1 LKRYDYIIA
10 GGGLAGL
17 SLAFYMNQS
26 VLRNKQILI
35 IDKDRKDKNDHTWCF
50 WETDRENPF
59 DPIIFRRW
67 SEVGF
72 YGSGGFEKKLDLGD
86 YNYKWIRGIDFY
98 DFVKTDLATNANITF
113 LHTSIERMTST
124 ADGGFVIT
132 EAGQFI
138 ADYVFDS
145 VTPLRIDN
153 PKRQNMLQHFKGW
166 EITTP
171 QAAFD
176 PEVPI
181 MMDYRVEQI
190 GLGVRFSYVLP
201 IDKKRAFIEY
211 TVFSDALLTQA
222 DYDRELHTY
231 IRDILGIEEF
241 EIHHEEFG
249 VIPMTD
255 ELPETPRDSRV
266 IKIGT
271 SGGYVKASSGYAF
284 KRTQW
289 LTQELVSQLLTLEK
303 PSPPK
308 STLRS
313 WFKHLLDSTLLN
325 VLLNERAS
333 GKVIFTQLYQKNP
346 TPKLLAFLD
355 GKSALPDDLRI
366 MSTVPLWA
374 FIKGMID
381 TLIKRF

>member
-1 LKRYDYIIA
+1 M
-10 GGGLAGL
+10 AGL
-17 SLAFYMNQS
+17 SLAYYMNQS

-35 IDKDRKDKNDHTWCF
+35 LDRDEKNKNDRTWCF
-50 WETDRENPF
+50 WETDRESPF
-59 DPIIFRRW
+59 DPIVFRKW
-67 SEVGF
+67 PEVYF
-72 YGSGGFEKKLDLGD
+72 YGSGGFEKKLDLGN
-86 YNYKWIRGIDFY
+86 YAYKWIRGIDFY
-98 DFVKTDLATNANITF
+98 NFVKTDLAANPNITF
-113 LHTSIERMTST
+113 LQTNVGRLTST

-145 VTPLRIDN
+145 VTSLRLDN
-153 PKRQNMLQHFKGW
+153 KKRENMLQHFKGW
-166 EITTP
+166 EISTP
-171 QAAFD
+171 QPSFD
-176 PEVPI
+176 PDVPI
-181 MMDYRVEQI
+181 MMDYRVAQT

-201 IDKKRAFIEY
+201 VDEKRAFVEY
-211 TVFSDALLTQA
+211 TVFSDKLLEPA
-222 DYDRELHTY
+222 EYDRELHTY
-231 IRDILGIEEF
+231 IRDVLNIQDF

-266 IKIGT
+266 IRIGT

-289 LTQELVSQLLTLEK
+289 LTQELVSQILTTGE

-308 STLRS
+308 ATLHS
-313 WFKHLLDSTLLN
+313 WFKRLMDSTLLN
-325 VLLNERAS
+325 VLLRERHS
-333 GKVIFTQLYQKNP
+333 GEVIFTHLYKKNL
-346 TPKLLAFLD
+346 TPKLLTFMD
-355 GKSALPDDLRI
+355 GKASFADELRI

-374 FIKGMID
+374 FTKGMVD

>member
-1 LKRYDYIIA
+1 MKRYDYIIA

-17 SLAFYMNQS
+17 SLAYYMNQS
-26 VLRNKQILI
+26 VLRNKNILI
-35 IDKDRKDKNDHTWCF
+35 IDKDGKDKNDRTWCF
-50 WETDRENPF
+50 WETDVKSPF
-59 DPIIFRRW
+59 DPIIFRKW
-67 SEVGF
+67 PEVYF

-86 YNYKWIRGIDFY
+86 YAYKWIRGIDFY
-98 DFVKTDLATNANITF
+98 DFVKTDLAANPNITF
-113 LHTSIERMTST
+113 LHTHIERLTST

-145 VTPLRIDN
+145 VTPLRLDN
-153 PKRQNMLQHFKGW
+153 EKRENMLQHFKGW

-171 QAAFD
+171 QPVFD
-176 PEVPI
+176 PNVPI
-181 MMDYRVEQI
+181 MMDYRVAQA

-201 IDKKRAFIEY
+201 IDEKRAFVEY
-211 TVFSDALLTQA
+211 TVFSDKLLAPA

-231 IRDILGIEEF
+231 LRDILGVEDF
-241 EIHHEEFG
+241 TIHHEEFG

-255 ELPETPRDSRV
+255 EVPETSRDSQV
-266 IKIGT
+266 IRIGT

-289 LTQELVSQLLTLEK
+289 FTQDLVRQLLTAGK

-308 STLRS
+308 ETLRS
-313 WFKHLLDSTLLN
+313 WFKRLLDSTLLN
-325 VLLNERAS
+325 VLLNERHS
-333 GKVIFTQLYQKNP
+333 GKDIFTRLYRKSP
-346 TPKLLAFLD
+346 TPVLLAFLD
-355 GKSALPDDLRI
+355 GKNSLWDDLRI

-374 FIKGMID
+374 FTKGMVH

>member
-1 LKRYDYIIA
+1 MKRYDYIIA

-176 PEVPI
+176 PDVPI

-201 IDKKRAFIEY
+201 IDRKRAFIEY

>member
-1 LKRYDYIIA
+1 MKRYDYIIA

-17 SLAFYMNQS
+17 SLAYYMNQS
-26 VLRNKQILI
+26 VLRNKSILI
-35 IDKDRKDKNDHTWCF
+35 IDKEHKTQNDRTWCF
-50 WETDRENPF
+50 WETDRESPF
-59 DPIIFRRW
+59 DPVIFRKW
-67 SEVGF
+67 PKVYF

-86 YNYKWIRGIDFY
+86 YSYKWIRGIDFY
-98 DFVKTDLATNANITF
+98 DFIKTDLAANPNITF
-113 LHTSIERMTST
+113 LHTQIERLTHT

-132 EAGQFI
+132 EAGQFM

-145 VTPLRIDN
+145 VTPLRLDN

-171 QAAFD
+171 HPAFD
-176 PEVPI
+176 PDVPI

-201 IDKKRAFIEY
+201 IDEKRAFIEY

-222 DYDRELHTY
+222 DYDRELRTY
-231 IRDILGIEEF
+231 IRDILGIENF

-255 ELPETPRDSRV
+255 ELPQTPRDSRIV
-266 IKIGT
+266 KIGT

-289 LTQELVSQLLTLEK
+289 LTQELVRQLLTAGK
-303 PSPPK
+303 PTPAK
-308 STLRS
+308 GTLRT
-313 WFKHLLDSTLLN
+313 WFTHLLDSTLLN
-325 VLLNERAS
+325 VLLKERAS
-333 GKVIFTQLYQKNP
+333 GKVIFTQLYQKSP
-346 TPKLLAFLD
+346 TPRLLAFLD
-355 GKSALPDDLRI
+355 GNNTLWDDLRI

-374 FIKGMID
+374 FTKGMVD
-381 TLIKRF
+381 ALIKRF

>member
-289 LTQELVSQLLTLEK
+289 LTQELVSQLLTLGK